1 MHTLWHNFI
10 KPFTAVANM
19 GEFTAIL
26 SSALFMLIMID
37 PSDKILLVSLLR
49 EDFHIEDIRTLIIRA
64 NLIGFFLLFL
74 FAVSGQIILQEI
86 FHIDI
91 NALRVAGGFVLFKIG
106 LEALESGGMMTLK
119 KEKNILALAA
129 VPVATPLIAGPAA
142 ITTAITLT
150 AEKGLYHA
158 TAAVLLAILMT
169 ALIMFVTLY
178 LIKNVSKTTLGVF
191 IRIIGMFT
199 MAIGAQMMVQGVV
212 GIYLLMTSAA

>member
-1 MHTLWHNFI
+1 MSEWLS
-10 KPFTAVANM
+10 
-19 GEFTAIL
+19 IL

-37 PSDKILLVSLLR
+37 PSDKILLISLLR
-49 EDFHIEDIRTLIIRA
+49 EDFHIEDIRTLIVRA
-64 NLIGFFLLFL
+64 NLIGFLLLFL
-74 FAVSGQIILQEI
+74 FALSGQIILQEV

-106 LEALESGGMMTLK
+106 LEALESGGMLTLK
-119 KEKNILALAA
+119 REKNIRALAA

-158 TAAVLLAILMT
+158 TAAIFIAILLT
-169 ALIMFVTLY
+169 ALVMFVTLY
-178 LIKNVSKTTLGVF
+178 VIKNVSKTTLGVF

-212 GIYLLMTSAA
+212 GIYLLMTSAG

>member
-1 MHTLWHNFI
+1 MSEWLS
-10 KPFTAVANM
+10 
-19 GEFTAIL
+19 IL

-49 EDFHIEDIRTLIIRA
+49 EDFHIEDIRTLIVRA
-64 NLIGFFLLFL
+64 NLIGFLLLFL
-74 FAVSGQIILQEI
+74 FAVSGQIILQQI

-158 TAAVLLAILMT
+158 TAAVFLAIMMT
-169 ALIMFVTLY
+169 ALVMFVTLY

>member
-1 MHTLWHNFI
+1 MSEWLS
-10 KPFTAVANM
+10 
-19 GEFTAIL
+19 IL

-49 EDFHIEDIRTLIIRA
+49 EDFHIEDIRTLIVRA
-64 NLIGFFLLFL
+64 NLIGFLLLFL

-106 LEALESGGMMTLK
+106 LEALESGGMLTLK
-119 KEKNILALAA
+119 REKNILALAA

-158 TAAVLLAILMT
+158 TAAIFLAIVFT
-169 ALIMFVTLY
+169 ALTMFITLY
-178 LIKNVSKTTLGVF
+178 VIKNVSKTTLGVF

-212 GIYLLMTSAA
+212 GIYLLMTSAG

>member
-1 MHTLWHNFI
+1 MSEWLSIF
-10 KPFTAVANM
+10 
-19 GEFTAIL
+19 

-64 NLIGFFLLFL
+64 NLIGFLLLFL

-169 ALIMFVTLY
+169 ALIMFITLY
-178 LIKNVSKTTLGVF
+178 IIKNVSKTTLGVF

-212 GIYLLMTSAA
+212 GIYLLMTSAG

>member
-1 MHTLWHNFI
+1 MS
-10 KPFTAVANM
+10 
-19 GEFTAIL
+19 EFTAIL

-37 PSDKILLVSLLR
+37 PSDKVLLVSLLR
-49 EDFHIEDIRTLIIRA
+49 EDFHIEDIRALIIRA
-64 NLIGFFLLFL
+64 NLIGFLLLFL
-74 FAVSGQIILQEI
+74 FAVSGQIILQQI
-86 FHIDI
+86 FHIDL

-150 AEKGLYHA
+150 AERGIYHA
-158 TAAVLLAILMT
+158 TAAIFIAILFT
-169 ALIMFVTLY
+169 ALVMCLTLY
-178 LIKNVSKTTLGVF
+178 VIKNISKTTLGVF
-191 IRIIGMFT
+191 IRTIGMFT

-212 GIYLLMTSAA
+212 GIYIMMTAP

>member
-1 MHTLWHNFI
+1 MSEWLS
-10 KPFTAVANM
+10 
-19 GEFTAIL
+19 IL

-49 EDFHIEDIRTLIIRA
+49 EDFHIEDIRTLIVRA
-64 NLIGFFLLFL
+64 NLIGFLLLFL
-74 FAVSGQIILQEI
+74 FAVSGQIILQEV

-158 TAAVLLAILMT
+158 TAAIFIAILLT
-169 ALIMFVTLY
+169 ALVMFITLY
-178 LIKNVSKTTLGVF
+178 VIKNVSKTTLGVF

>member
-1 MHTLWHNFI
+1 MNEWLS
-10 KPFTAVANM
+10 
-19 GEFTAIL
+19 IL
-26 SSALFMLIMID
+26 SSAFFMLIMID

-64 NLIGFFLLFL
+64 NLIGFALLFL
-74 FAVSGQIILQEI
+74 FAISGQIILQDI

-106 LEALESGGMMTLK
+106 LEALESGGMLTLK
-119 KEKNILALAA
+119 REKNILALAA

-158 TAAVLLAILMT
+158 TAAIFVAIVFT
-169 ALIMFVTLY
+169 ALTMFTTLY

-191 IRIIGMFT
+191 IRIICMFT
-199 MAIGAQMMVQGVV
+199 MAIGAQMMVEGVV
-212 GIYLLMTSAA
+212 GIYLLMTSTGG

>member
-1 MHTLWHNFI
+1 MNEVLS
-10 KPFTAVANM
+10 
-19 GEFTAIL
+19 IL

-64 NLIGFFLLFL
+64 NLIGFLLLFL
-74 FAVSGQIILQEI
+74 FAISGQIILQQI

-106 LEALESGGMMTLK
+106 LEALESGGMLTLK
-119 KEKNILALAA
+119 REKNILALAA

-158 TAAVLLAILMT
+158 TAAIFLAILLT
-169 ALIMFVTLY
+169 ALTMFITLY